1 MKQIISTEEVP
12 HSNLQAL
19 QGALTRTIANARM
32 ANNGVNFGGSSG
44 ILIEDEDGWNIKGVA
59 LERETLSDGSHV
71 FNARLLFGDNP
82 IVETAAEKAIRAI
95 RRKKSVPTRTAET
108 AGRDSIKTNGKE
120 QELKSTVDF
129 VREEMAGLMVAFA
142 ESVPSRNPERLW
154 SQRSATQTEQ
164 AAPGEPALTQWL
176 TTPISTLMNWYRG
189 LEFRVNQL
197 ENAIPEL
204 VGDSSRAAGD
214 SKLVQRIETLE
225 SLARTYVSRIE
236 TLERNA
242 ADMLFQ
248 LENHRHGATLDPFT
262 RWIEESVPTAA
273 AAPAETP
280 STKTDPNKER
290 SANQMYQAA
299 LENRCGI
306 CGLDRSV
313 HLGGSGH
320 DWVPTPATEPPV
332 QDSSKTDLEESK

>member
-120 QELKSTVDF
+120 K
-129 VREEMAGLMVAFA
+129 
-142 ESVPSRNPERLW
+142 ESGR
-154 SQRSATQTEQ
+154 
-164 AAPGEPALTQWL
+164 
-176 TTPISTLMNWYRG
+176 
-189 LEFRVNQL
+189 
-197 ENAIPEL
+197 
-204 VGDSSRAAGD
+204 
-214 SKLVQRIETLE
+214 
-225 SLARTYVSRIE
+225 
-236 TLERNA
+236 
-242 ADMLFQ
+242 
-248 LENHRHGATLDPFT
+248 
-262 RWIEESVPTAA
+262 
-273 AAPAETP
+273 
-280 STKTDPNKER
+280 
-290 SANQMYQAA
+290 
-299 LENRCGI
+299 
-306 CGLDRSV
+306 
-313 HLGGSGH
+313 
-320 DWVPTPATEPPV
+320 
-332 QDSSKTDLEESK
+332 